1 MSPEGAG
8 QANEGIDMLL
18 NAEKNWSD
26 YNYSLMFSKILDFLN

>member
-18 NAEKNWSD
+18 NAEK
-26 YNYSLMFSKILDFLN
+26 IGQITITV